1 MNCLIVIVVVI
12 PSELISIEAYIQSI
26 ETAIAALTLTGAD
39 YSVLNNA
46 IAAIP
51 ADLTIYTDESVAA
64 LQSTLDKVDYELDVT
79 EQDRVD
85 EYAQSILS
93 ATQNLKKLTW
103 WQRLLRAIA
112 ALFKRIL
119 LIFQQGDAR
128 S

>member
-1 MNCLIVIVVVI
+1 MIVIVVVI

-26 ETAIAALTLTGAD
+26 ETAIAALTLKGAD

>member
-1 MNCLIVIVVVI
+1 MIVIVVVI